1 MLEDPSC
8 SSRLLDGG
16 GQSAS
21 RRVLMFD
28 SLAHDGVKRPGTREM
43 TFMLAGLMALNAF
56 AIDSMIPALADI
68 GRSLHVARE
77 NHQQLVV
84 IAYFLGFASTQLLWG
99 PLADRFGRKPVLGIG
114 IVLYGGFALLCAM
127 AGSFPLLIAGRAAMG
142 ASAAVTRVLV
152 IAMVRDLFEAEAM
165 ARVMSLVFMTF
176 MLVPVLAPN
185 IGQLILLFASW
196 RAIFVVIAVYALIML
211 VWSSLRLPET
221 LHPEFRRPLN
231 WGATWGAIR
240 ETLSEPLSRGYTLA
254 TTISF
259 AGLVAYISSIQQIVF
274 DAFHAGRF
282 IGLVFASIA
291 APMAL
296 ASWLNSRV
304 VGGFG
309 LRRVGHSAALAFV
322 AVTGIHAAVAL
333 DGLESLPLFIL
344 FQAVTMACFAFTSS
358 NLGTL
363 AMEHM
368 APIAGTASSVQGVVG
383 TVGAAA
389 IGFLIGQQFDGTATP
404 FVVGT
409 AVCAAGGFV
418 LIVLTEPKRLFA
430 RMQADPEGQEAA
442 RESTAIP
449 EDLG

>member
-1 MLEDPSC
+1 
-8 SSRLLDGG
+8 
-16 GQSAS
+16 
-21 RRVLMFD
+21 MFD

-43 TFMLAGLMALNAF
+43 TFLLAGLMALNAF

-68 GRSLHVARE
+68 GRSLHVAHE
-77 NHQQLVV
+77 NDQQLVV
-84 IAYFLGFASTQLLWG
+84 IAYFLGFASTQLVWG

-114 IVLYGGFALLCAM
+114 VILYGAFALLCAV
-127 AGSFPLLIAGRAAMG
+127 AGSYPLLIAGRAAMG

-152 IAMVRDLFEAEAM
+152 VAMVRDLFEAEAM

-185 IGQLILLFASW
+185 IGQLILLFAPW
-196 RAIFVVIAVYALIML
+196 RAIFVVIALYAAIML
-211 VWSSLRLPET
+211 AWSWARLPET
-221 LHPEFRRPLN
+221 LHPEFRRPLE
-231 WGATWGAIR
+231 WRGTFSAIGR
-240 ETLSEPLSRGYTLA
+240 TLKERQSLGYTLA

-259 AGLVAYISSIQQIVF
+259 SGLVAYISSIQQIVF
-274 DAFHAGRF
+274 DAFHQGRF

-304 VGGFG
+304 VGRFG
-309 LRRVGHSAALAFV
+309 LRRVGHSAALAFMV
-322 AVTGIHAAVAL
+322 VTALHAAVAL
-333 DGLESLPLFIL
+333 AGLESLPVFIL
-344 FQAVTMACFAFTSS
+344 FQATTMACFAFTSS

-383 TVGAAA
+383 TVGAAL
-389 IGFLIGQQFDGTATP
+389 IGFAIGQQFDGTAVP

-409 AVCAAGGFV
+409 ALCATGGFL
-418 LIVLTEPKRLFA
+418 LIVLTEPKRMFA
-430 RMQADPEGQEAA
+430 PMQADPAELEAA
-442 RESTAIP
+442 RDSTAVP
-449 EDLG
+449 EDFG